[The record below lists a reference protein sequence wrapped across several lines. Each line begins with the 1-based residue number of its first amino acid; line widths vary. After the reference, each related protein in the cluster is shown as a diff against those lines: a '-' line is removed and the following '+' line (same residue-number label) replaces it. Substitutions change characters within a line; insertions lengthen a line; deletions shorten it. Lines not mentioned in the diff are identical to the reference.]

1 MDGEKVASHGNPS
14 PEGTGEIEDQLM
26 QLSME
31 DVSVSQSLP
40 LSRSSEER

>member
-14 PEGTGEIEDQLM
+14 PEGTGEDQLM

-40 LSRSSEER
+40 FSRSSEER